1 MTVAIGHLPPQW
13 EGVHTTTLLGVD
25 VGRHGRSTLVE
36 QVDVIEY
43 NVSLADLVE
52 VDEATHAN
60 PREEPLLTVELCH
73 TLQQWCLLKEKSI
86 YMYT

>member
-1 MTVAIGHLPPQW
+1 
-13 EGVHTTTLLGVD
+13 VD

-36 QVDVIEY
+36 QVDVIED

-73 TLQQWCLLKEKSI
+73 TLQQ
-86 YMYT
+86 